1 MEGEANT
8 IVSALT
14 TAFQSAASD
23 MMAAISGILPIALG
37 VGAAIL
43 VIFLGWKLFK
53 RLTK

>member
-1 MEGEANT
+1 MEGETNAIKTALVGAFN
-8 IVSALT
+8 SA
-14 TAFQSAASD
+14 SGD
-23 MMAAISGILPIALG
+23 MMDAIAAILPIALG